1 MSSPFSTFEE
11 FSQAEGPIYTFANS
25 PGIITFLLIVC
36 LLITIYFFYASYGMK
51 QESPQVDPKAI
62 GLLLVAGLASAIGL
76 LSQPS
81 SSKDEAVRARAGRS
95 ETLRSEVQS
104 HRRWQPFALLGL
116 TGLGGATLKPFK
128 FRSKQRGPSRYRS
141 HISKRSR

>member
-51 QESPQVDPKAI
+51 QESHKVDPKAI
-62 GLLLVAGLASAIGL
+62 GLFLVAGLASAIGL

-81 SSKDEAVRARAGRS
+81 SSKDEAVQARAGRS

-104 HRRWQPFALLGL
+104 RRWQPFALLGL
-116 TGLGGATLKPFK
+116 TGLGGAALKPFK
-128 FRSKQRGPSRYRS
+128 SRSKQRGSSRYRS
-141 HISKRSR
+141 HASKRSR